1 MKKKIITKI
10 SEGLGNQL
18 FMYANSYAI
27 SKTNNLDFYIDP
39 FSGYYQRKHN
49 STFFLNNFNINSK
62 IASDKFIFD
71 SKYKNL
77 LKKILIFFDKFR
89 EKKKFFFEIKKT
101 NKSTQFLPI
110 DINNSYDYFFIDGN
124 FETEKYFSNYRND
137 LLNEFTIK
145 NNNQFL
151 NNKYLDMINKH
162 NVISICVRQNRF
174 SERLKNKNSK
184 IAIDKSK
191 LFVQQ
196 TLNYINRSIIFFK
209 NKVKNPL
216 FVIWSN
222 DFNGLEKFFDQNSFI
237 FVKNEN
243 NKVLTD
249 FYLLTKCKYFI
260 VGPSTFHW
268 WGAWLSDYNDKIVVR
283 PKDLNPSNNLDFWPE
298 SWITI

>member
-1 MKKKIITKI
+1 
-10 SEGLGNQL
+10 
-18 FMYANSYAI
+18 
-27 SKTNNLDFYIDP
+27 
-39 FSGYYQRKHN
+39 
-49 STFFLNNFNINSK
+49 
-62 IASDKFIFD
+62 
-71 SKYKNL
+71 
-77 LKKILIFFDKFR
+77 
-89 EKKKFFFEIKKT
+89 
-101 NKSTQFLPI
+101 
-110 DINNSYDYFFIDGN
+110 
-124 FETEKYFSNYRND
+124 
-137 LLNEFTIK
+137 
-145 NNNQFL
+145 
-151 NNKYLDMINKH
+151 MINKH

-216 FVIWSN
+216 FLIWSN